1 MSLYSLQ
8 PHTAPSL
15 PPPPPPPSATDEYS
29 SLQHNLGGG
38 GPQQHQ
44 VVDQDQ
50 HMYDSAQRDLP
61 QYSTIAQQ
69 VSTAMLPT
77 ISALHNN

>member
-15 PPPPPPPSATDEYS
+15 PPPPHCATDEYS

-50 HMYDSAQRDLP
+50 HVYDSAQGDLP